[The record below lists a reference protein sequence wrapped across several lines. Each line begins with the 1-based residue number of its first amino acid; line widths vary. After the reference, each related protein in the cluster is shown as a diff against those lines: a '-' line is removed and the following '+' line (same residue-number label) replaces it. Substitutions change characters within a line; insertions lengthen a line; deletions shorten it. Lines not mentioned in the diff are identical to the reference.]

1 MAESIIRTDKL
12 NAGYGKMHILF
23 GVSLDFPEKKITVI
37 VGPNGSGKS
46 TLLKTIFGLTR
57 VISGKI
63 MFRDLDITGKPPH
76 EIAKMGIAYL
86 PQTQNVFDNL
96 TVHENLVMASYALT
110 KEEARSRSEEVLEM
124 FPILRAYMKQKAGRL
139 SGGEKQMLA
148 MAMALMRTP
157 EVLMFDEPTAAL
169 SPKIAHQIINII
181 RDLNARSGKTIILVE
196 QNAKLALETSNHA
209 VVMGS
214 GKVIFRGDGR
224 KLLEDPELGLLY
236 LGLKAASSI

>member
-1 MAESIIRTDKL
+1 MQGVILRTEKL
-12 NAGYGKMHILF
+12 NAGYGKMHIIF
-23 GVSLDFPEKKITVI
+23 DVSLDFPEKRISVI

-46 TLLKTIFGLTR
+46 TLLKTIFGLTKI
-57 VISGKI
+57 ISGKI
-63 MFRDLDITGKPPH
+63 ILRGMEITGKPPH

-96 TVHENLVMASYALT
+96 TVQENLVMAGYSLS
-110 KEEARSRSEEVLEM
+110 KEEAKEKTEEVLEI

-181 RDLNARSGKTIILVE
+181 RELNSKNGKTIILVE
-196 QNAKLALETSNHA
+196 QNARLALEISDFA
-209 VVMGS
+209 VVMSS
-214 GKVIFRGDGR
+214 GKVVYNGDGR

-236 LGLKAASSI
+236 LGLKTAPR

>member
-1 MAESIIRTDKL
+1 MLRTEKL
-12 NAGYGKMHILF
+12 NAGYGKMHIIF
-23 GVSLDFPEKKITVI
+23 DVSLDFPEKRISVI

-46 TLLKTIFGLTR
+46 TLLKTIFGLTKI
-57 VISGKI
+57 ISGKI
-63 MFRDLDITGKPPH
+63 ILRGMEITGKPPH

-96 TVHENLVMASYALT
+96 TVQENLVMAGYSLS
-110 KEEARSRSEEVLEM
+110 KEEAKEKTEEVLEI
-124 FPILRAYMKQKAGRL
+124 FPVLRAYMKQKAGRL

-181 RDLNARSGKTIILVE
+181 RELNSKNGKTIILVE
-196 QNAKLALETSNHA
+196 QNARLALEISDFA
-209 VVMGS
+209 VVMSS
-214 GKVIFRGDGR
+214 GKVVYNGDGR

-236 LGLKAASSI
+236 LGLKTAPR

>member
-1 MAESIIRTDKL
+1 MQGVILRTEKL
-12 NAGYGKMHILF
+12 NAGYGKMHIIF
-23 GVSLDFPEKKITVI
+23 DVSLDFPEKRISVI

-46 TLLKTIFGLTR
+46 TLLKTIFGLTKI
-57 VISGKI
+57 ISGKI
-63 MFRDLDITGKPPH
+63 ILRGMEITGKPPH

-96 TVHENLVMASYALT
+96 TVQENLVMAGYSLS
-110 KEEARSRSEEVLEM
+110 KEEAKEKTEEVLEI
-124 FPILRAYMKQKAGRL
+124 FPVLRAYMKQKAGRL

-181 RDLNARSGKTIILVE
+181 RELNSKNGKTIILVE
-196 QNAKLALETSNHA
+196 QNARLALEISDFA
-209 VVMGS
+209 VVMSS
-214 GKVIFRGDGR
+214 GKVVYNGDGR

-236 LGLKAASSI
+236 LGLKTAPR

>member
-23 GVSLDFPEKKITVI
+23 DVSLDFPEKKITVI

-63 MFRDLDITGKPPH
+63 MFRDRDITGKPPH

-96 TVHENLVMASYALT
+96 TVHENLVMASYTLT

-124 FPILRAYMKQKAGRL
+124 FPILRAYIKQKAGRL

-196 QNAKLALETSNHA
+196 QNAKLALEISDHA

-214 GKVIFRGDGR
+214 GKVIFRGDGK

-236 LGLKAASSI
+236 LGLKAASST

>member
-23 GVSLDFPEKKITVI
+23 DVSLDFPEKKITVI

-46 TLLKTIFGLTR
+46 TLLKTIFGLTK

-63 MFRDLDITGKPPH
+63 MFRNLDITGKPPH

-196 QNAKLALETSNHA
+196 QNAKLALEISDHA

-236 LGLKAASSI
+236 LGLKAASPI